1 MLTSIK
7 MQGFRKYDEL
17 SIENI
22 GRINFILGNN
32 NVGKTSVLE
41 GIYAWACGQNIS
53 PFINIPLARCR
64 YSGIQNPYWMMEE
77 VMAVVNHREE
87 IPFHMSFAGTFSGEI
102 VQFNHTI
109 FPSDLLTEYDSSYK
123 KTADSIMPKSN
134 DQMAKDT
141 SIVIPSSMG
150 MVQFSQQPT
159 VIAKWEVER
168 NGEVV
173 SDNITIPSVIVSK
186 VKPFRLAKFI
196 DVLSHTAVNE
206 TVQMYSSLKREKLL
220 DDVSAEI
227 SKIFPEIVGFDVLPY
242 PDGSQAPIS
251 ILKKDGS
258 IFQQIP
264 RFPLNQ
270 DHMLPGFA
278 NAMPG
283 NHNTA
288 FLPADQAAHLPFP
301 GNHNGLHAAVPGVE
315 LNVHHLAQPAAV
327 GGIDHILGAQFGK
340 AHASTPGVSYA
351 PFPRYLPMT
360 SMPRRISGSRTLRTT
375 VNTFRVSSA
384 PER

>member
-206 TVQMYSSLKREKLL
+206 TVQMYSSLKRVLTLL
-220 DDVSAEI
+220 
-227 SKIFPEIVGFDVLPY
+227 
-242 PDGSQAPIS
+242 
-251 ILKKDGS
+251 
-258 IFQQIP
+258 
-264 RFPLNQ
+264 
-270 DHMLPGFA
+270 
-278 NAMPG
+278 
-283 NHNTA
+283 
-288 FLPADQAAHLPFP
+288 
-301 GNHNGLHAAVPGVE
+301 
-315 LNVHHLAQPAAV
+315 
-327 GGIDHILGAQFGK
+327 
-340 AHASTPGVSYA
+340 
-351 PFPRYLPMT
+351 
-360 SMPRRISGSRTLRTT
+360 
-375 VNTFRVSSA
+375 
-384 PER
+384 

>member
-77 VMAVVNHREE
+77 VMAVVNHRGE

-258 IFQQIP
+258 
-264 RFPLNQ
+264 
-270 DHMLPGFA
+270 
-278 NAMPG
+278 
-283 NHNTA
+283 
-288 FLPADQAAHLPFP
+288 FLPMYAYGD
-301 GNHNGLHAAVPGVE
+301 
-315 LNVHHLAQPAAV
+315 
-327 GGIDHILGAQFGK
+327 GIQRWFYILGAIALYKNSIICIDEIDSGFHPNAQSEFCMHLSK
-340 AHASTPGVSYA
+340 YA
-351 PFPRYLPMT
+351 RENNVQLFLTTHNIEFIDHYLN
-360 SMPRRISGSRTLRTT
+360 SMSRLGQDFSVDARVITLRDVDKKTKTRTLSVKDAVKLREEY
-375 VNTFRVSSA
+375 RM
-384 PER
+384 ELR